1 MTPTMRNLTLRRRK
15 RDRWTSGS
23 AAIEFAF
30 VAPVFFAL
38 MLGILQIGT
47 MIFGQF
53 ALQNA
58 VIDAGRM
65 VRTGQAQAID
75 PATAPKCTGSNVT
88 GAYPNQQAWFDDQI
102 CCGVAP
108 LLDCSKLHVN
118 VSSSSTG
125 FGAAGFASTMGA
137 NGLYSDVADAYSPGN
152 ACDVVLIRA
161 TYAWPVWFPGL
172 AQLLNSNNSADY
184 LVNMANNSHLI
195 SGTSAFRNE
204 PFTSGVGGC

>member
-1 MTPTMRNLTLRRRK
+1 MTATKRISRLRRRLK
-15 RDRWTSGS
+15 NRWTSGS

-30 VAPVFFAL
+30 IAPVFFAL

-58 VIDAGRM
+58 VTEAGRM

-75 PATAPKCTGSNVT
+75 PATAPKCSGSGVS
-88 GAYPNQQAWFDDQI
+88 GAYPNQQAWFHDQI
-102 CCGVAP
+102 CCGTAP
-108 LLDCSKLHVN
+108 LLDCSKVHVN
-118 VSSSSTG
+118 VSSSTSG
-125 FGAAGFASTMGA
+125 FSASGFASTQGA
-137 NGLYSDVADAYSPGN
+137 NGLYTNVTDAYSPGA

-172 AQLLNSNNSADY
+172 AQLLNSNNSKNY
-184 LVNMANNSHLI
+184 LVNMANDSHLI
-195 SGTSAFRNE
+195 SGTAAFRNE
-204 PFTSGVGGC
+204 PFTSGVSGC